1 MKTVDIVTALLMI
14 ALSAVVML
22 GTRHLEYWSEFAPGS
37 AFAPFWVGAVGAFL
51 GALLLVTTLRRDQH
65 EPHGFPGRHG
75 FGRVV
80 GVTAGLWLMV
90 VAVPFLGFIASGIAF
105 SLFLLLLVEKR
116 PLVPSLTTTAIAVGI
131 VYGVFVAWLGISLPQ
146 GMLGI

>member
-22 GTRHLEYWSEFAPGS
+22 GTRHLAYWAEFAPGS
-37 AFAPFWVGAVGAFL
+37 AFAPFWVGAVGAVL

-75 FGRVV
+75 FGRVL
-80 GVTAGLWLMV
+80 GVTAALWLMV
-90 VAVPFLGFIASGIAF
+90 AAVPLLGFIASGIAF

>member
-1 MKTVDIVTALLMI
+1 MKTVDIVTALIMI
-14 ALSAVVML
+14 ALSVIVML

-37 AFAPFWVGAVGAFL
+37 AFAPFWVGAIGAFL
-51 GALLLVTTLRRDQH
+51 GGLLLITTLRRDRH
-65 EPHGFPGRHG
+65 EPHGFPGRTG
-75 FGRVV
+75 FGRVM

-90 VAVPFLGFIASGIAF
+90 IAVPYLGFIASGVVF